1 MSNEVANSAKD
12 EEYSMGSAGSFARS
26 SSWLA
31 LLISIASVA
40 GIALALLGYGVAIA
54 VQSKFG
60 LPHSMTFS
68 SSLELFNRGCW
79 AVAQVLMSA
88 YEGAAWLKAVQEIWS
103 ASWPI
108 TLAIVGLLLIVGIL
122 LWGASISFKKLNRLM
137 SAPVARLTGG
147 KSVLDFLR
155 DHRSA
160 GKITAFVTVA
170 VGIIVGTPFV
180 MALGL
185 IGLVFLCAVLALIP
199 QVGLAVGKVH
209 IDDWVIRPTVCMG
222 LKTRDARM
230 DKTVTRPK
238 IGAPVIYGANCIA
251 IVRGKEEV
259 DRGRVVFAT
268 PNAVILY
275 DPRTGDVRRV
285 SVDGATVKVIGEL

>member
-1 MSNEVANSAKD
+1 MKSASN
-12 EEYSMGSAGSFARS
+12 FARS
-26 SSWLA
+26 SNWLA
-31 LLISIASVA
+31 FLISIASVA

-60 LPHSMTFS
+60 LPHSMTFGS
-68 SSLELFNRGCW
+68 TLELFNLGCW
-79 AVAQVLMSA
+79 AVAQVLIST
-88 YEGAAWLKAVQEIWS
+88 YEGAAWLTAIQEIWS

-108 TLAIVGLLLIVGIL
+108 TFAIIGFLSVGCIL
-122 LWGASISFKKLNRLM
+122 LWGVFISSKKLSALM
-137 SAPVARLTGG
+137 SAPVARLTDG

-155 DHRSA
+155 DHRFA
-160 GKITAFVTVA
+160 GKIAAFATISI
-170 VGIIVGTPFV
+170 GIIVGTPFV

-185 IGLVFLCAVLALIP
+185 ACLVFLCAVLALVP
-199 QVGLAVGKVH
+199 QVGLTVGKAH

-230 DKTVTRPK
+230 DKAVTK
-238 IGAPVIYGANCIA
+238 LNVGAPVIYGANCIA
-251 IVRGKEEV
+251 IVRAKEEV

-275 DPRTGDVRRV
+275 NPRTGDVRRV
-285 SVDGATVKVIGEL
+285 SVDGATVKVISEL

>member
-1 MSNEVANSAKD
+1 
-12 EEYSMGSAGSFARS
+12 MGSAVNFAKS

-54 VQSKFG
+54 VQAKFG

-68 SSLELFNRGCW
+68 SSLELFNLGCW
-79 AVAQVLMSA
+79 AVAQVLIST
-88 YEGAAWLKAVQEIWS
+88 YEGAAWLKAIREIWS
-103 ASWPI
+103 ASWPF
-108 TLAIVGLLLIVGIL
+108 TLAIVGLLLIGGIL
-122 LWGASISFKKLNRLM
+122 LWGALVSFKKL
-137 SAPVARLTGG
+137 SALISVPVARLTDG
-147 KSVLDFLR
+147 KSVMDFLR
-155 DHRSA
+155 DHRFA
-160 GKITAFVTVA
+160 GKIAAFATIS
-170 VGIIVGTPFV
+170 VGIIAGLPLM

-185 IGLVFLCAVLALIP
+185 IGLVFLCALLALIP
-199 QVGLAVGKVH
+199 QVGLTVGKVH

-222 LKTRDARM
+222 LEARDARM
-230 DKTVTRPK
+230 DKSVTKPK
-238 IGAPVIYGANCIA
+238 VGAPVIYGANCIA
-251 IVRGKEEV
+251 IVRAKEEV

>member
-1 MSNEVANSAKD
+1 MSHEAVNHVKD
-12 EEYSMGSAGSFARS
+12 KELLMGSASNFARS
-26 SSWLA
+26 SNWLA
-31 LLISIASVA
+31 LLISIASAA
-40 GIALALLGYGVAIA
+40 GIALALLGYGVALA

-68 SSLELFNRGCW
+68 SSLELFNLGCW

-88 YEGAAWLKAVQEIWS
+88 YEGAAWLKAIQEIWS

-108 TLAIVGLLLIVGIL
+108 TFAIVGLLLIVGIL
-122 LWGASISFKKLNRLM
+122 LWGASISFKKLNALM

-155 DHRSA
+155 DHRFA
-160 GKITAFVTVA
+160 GKITALATIS
-170 VGIIVGTPFV
+170 VGIIVGMPLM
-180 MALGL
+180 MALAL

-199 QVGLAVGKVH
+199 QVGLNVGKVH
-209 IDDWVIRPTVCMG
+209 IDDWVIRPTVCME

-230 DKTVTRPK
+230 NKTVTKPK
-238 IGAPVIYGANCIA
+238 VREPVIYGANCIA
-251 IVRGKEEV
+251 IVRAKEEV

-285 SVDGATVKVIGEL
+285 STDGATVKVIAEL

>member
-1 MSNEVANSAKD
+1 MPHEIVNQVKD
-12 EEYSMGSAGSFARS
+12 KEPPKGSVGSFAKS

-31 LLISIASVA
+31 LLISVASVA

-54 VQSKFG
+54 VQAKFG

-68 SSLELFNRGCW
+68 SSLELFNLGCW
-79 AVAQVLMSA
+79 AVAQVLIST
-88 YEGAAWLKAVQEIWS
+88 YESAAWLKAIQEIWS

-108 TLAIVGLLLIVGIL
+108 ALAIVGLLWVGGIL
-122 LWGASISFKKLNRLM
+122 LWGIFRSFKKLSALM
-137 SAPVARLTGG
+137 SAPVARLTDG
-147 KSVLDFLR
+147 KGVLDFLR
-155 DHRSA
+155 DHRFA
-160 GKITAFVTVA
+160 GKIAAFATIS
-170 VGIIVGTPFV
+170 VGIVVGMPFM

-185 IGLVFLCAVLALIP
+185 LGLVFLCAVLALIP
-199 QVGLAVGKVH
+199 QVGLTVGQAH

-230 DKTVTRPK
+230 DKTATEPK
-238 IGAPVIYGANCIA
+238 VGAPVIYGANCIA

-268 PNAVILY
+268 PNAIILY